1 MIILGF
7 DTTAVSVS
15 AAVSE
20 DGRML
25 SMFTLNTPKNHGE
38 MLLPMLDSQLRPLEL
53 TLDDVGLYAV
63 SVGPGS
69 FTGVRVGTSL
79 VKGLAYD
86 GKPCAAVSSLEAL
99 AENLAGIDGLVVP
112 VMDARRSQL
121 YTAIFRDGVRL
132 MDDSLITA
140 SELNERLNKI
150 GGPVRFV
157 GDGYNVARSLI
168 TYPDIK
174 DTPEIARM
182 QNAASVA
189 AVGYRMY
196 LAGNVTDAASLAPVY
211 LRASQAERERNERLA
226 AEKSTENQN

>member
-20 DGRML
+20 DGKML

-38 MLLPMLDSQLRPLEL
+38 MLLPMLDSQLKPLGI

-121 YTAIFRDGVRL
+121 YTAIFSGGERL
-132 MDDSLITA
+132 TDDSLITA
-140 SELNERLNKI
+140 AELDAKLYEL
-150 GGPVRFV
+150 GGTVRFV

-168 TYPDIK
+168 TYPEIAN
-174 DTPEIARM
+174 TPEIARL
-182 QNAASVA
+182 QNGASVA

-196 LAGNVTDAASLAPVY
+196 QSGNVTDAASLAPVY

-226 AEKSTENQN
+226 AENAQKQA